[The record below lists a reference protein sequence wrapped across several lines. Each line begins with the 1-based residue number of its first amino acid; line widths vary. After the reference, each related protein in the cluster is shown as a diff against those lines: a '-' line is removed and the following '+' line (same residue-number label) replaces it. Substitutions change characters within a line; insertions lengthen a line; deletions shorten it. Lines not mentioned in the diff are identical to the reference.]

1 MTEAVTVALITAAAT
16 IAAQVV
22 INLRFHSRREAEAAA
37 QNALILRRI
46 DELEAKV
53 NKHNNL
59 IERIYKVE
67 AAAAGLQRQVDEL
80 KGGR

>member
-1 MTEAVTVALITAAAT
+1 MTEAITVALITAAAT
-16 IAAQVV
+16 VAAQVV
-22 INLRFHSRREAEAAA
+22 INLRFRSRRVAETAA

-53 NKHNNL
+53 SKHNNL

-67 AAAAGLQRQVDEL
+67 AAAAGLQRQVDDL